1 MSNNHNIAVTS
12 CTICGMDIFEED
24 KYICDKCE
32 EDIKNKYE
40 SEEDEEQEIVKHKK
54 LVKKIRKFDR

>member
-1 MSNNHNIAVTS
+1 MFNNKLILVTS
-12 CTICGMDIFEED
+12 CTICGADIFEED

-40 SEEDEEQEIVKHKK
+40 SVEDEEQEIVKHRK